1 MKAALAG
8 ETLPA
13 GGGVLLAGG
22 GMLAAGGGRTA
33 AAAST
38 ISGMI
43 SGMISPTRTSGGAD
57 RSNNGGLGGLVDKFR
72 QAGLGDV
79 IGSWVGSG
87 ANRPV
92 SGDQLTQVLGGD
104 TMAELARQMGL
115 NPDDAA
121 NQLSHIL
128 PGVVDTLTPQGHVP
142 SEGLGNS
149 GDLMGM
155 LDGLQGK

>member
-1 MKAALAG
+1 MGLLDNVLDAVIGARGQPQAHQGIDL
-8 ETLPA
+8 
-13 GGGVLLAGG
+13 GGII
-22 GMLAAGGGRTA
+22 GMVANNPQLMRV
-33 AAAST
+33 
-38 ISGMI
+38 I
-43 SGMISPTRTSGGAD
+43 TSMLSNDGAH
-57 RSNNGGLGGLVDKFR
+57 GGLGGLVDKFR